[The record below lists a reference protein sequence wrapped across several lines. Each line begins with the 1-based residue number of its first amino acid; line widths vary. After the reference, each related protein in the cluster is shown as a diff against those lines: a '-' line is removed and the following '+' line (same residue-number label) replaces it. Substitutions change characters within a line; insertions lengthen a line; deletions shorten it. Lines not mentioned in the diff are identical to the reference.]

1 MIDLSSMASGYE
13 MNEMRCVLFSSHAS
27 APRRKATL
35 YNHHTSNITL
45 EMTSFSKL
53 FILLI
58 LFNSLKSKQW
68 KLNVYKLQSIAETTE
83 KIIQRCQEFPLV
95 DRFSFWPILVRH
107 HTFVAELP
115 IDEKKLC
122 LLHIYFDFLT
132 QVLKFLQICRGFCRC
147 KNQKSQL
154 WPLFQR
160 DILPSSFKLIFFACS
175 FKRLKVH
182 KSLHAVQRA
191 WQDMQ
196 FTVLWD
202 C

>member
-1 MIDLSSMASGYE
+1 MKTKTEYTYVLTNIAKSWKWITLRIATSMIDLSSMASGYE
-13 MNEMRCVLFSSHAS
+13 MNEMRCVPFSSHAS

-83 KIIQRCQEFPLV
+83 KIIQSCQEFPLV

-115 IDEKKLC
+115 IDKKKYAYYIFHL
-122 LLHIYFDFLT
+122 IFLP
-132 QVLKFLQICRGFCRC
+132 R
-147 KNQKSQL
+147 S
-154 WPLFQR
+154 W
-160 DILPSSFKLIFFACS
+160 SSFKYAEVFVIAKTKNLNSGLCFNVTFY
-175 FKRLKVH
+175 
-182 KSLHAVQRA
+182 LHH
-191 WQDMQ
+191 
-196 FTVLWD
+196 LN
-202 C
+202 